1 MIVGMTRFRGDDM
14 KKDDPTNLGISL
26 ETVGMPRF
34 SYMVRDKNAVLTEAS
49 TAKKP
54 LSSPNG
60 SVLAAA
66 TRLTKKHISPR
77 RTAVSAEWQEEA
89 WDMYDQVGEQRF
101 LASTLAGRVAQ
112 ARLFV
117 GRYDEHGDLIELNEE
132 NDTAAVRPI
141 LEAFGDNMSGRVQM
155 LHRMAVNLFIAGE
168 GWLVGIPQHIID
180 RKHEEAVDPSKR
192 PGITPFGVG
201 IDEETEYEGV
211 DLESIVWR
219 FLSND
224 EVTANAQSD
233 TVTVPID
240 EAATERI
247 EFDANDLFL
256 IRVWRPHPRRS
267 SEPDSPTRS
276 VLPVLRELVGLTMHI
291 SAQIDSR
298 LAGAGILVIPDSA
311 KRAFKEAMGL
321 DADDTS
327 DPFTDALIE
336 AMTTAIADRSSASA
350 LVPLVI
356 SADDESVD
364 KFQHISFANQL
375 DAAGKELRD
384 EAIRRLALGQDAPPE
399 LLLGAGG
406 MNHWG
411 AWLVREDVVTTH
423 IEPVLALIA
432 DALTTQYLWPV
443 IEQTMDMDREERER
457 YVVWYD
463 VSHMVVRPNRSDSA
477 MKLYDS
483 GAISDAAVRS
493 ATGFDDADAP
503 AVEEQNMDR
512 AVELAMDLVS
522 KAPSLLQAPGLPT
535 LVEQIRQ
542 VLQEGDEE
550 TAPPVGEPVDN
561 GGDSDEGNI
570 EDGGSGP
577 GQGPNVVDG
586 GEAPN

>member
-1 MIVGMTRFRGDDM
+1 M
-14 KKDDPTNLGISL
+14 KQHEPTNLGIKL
-26 ETVGMPRF
+26 DGIGMPTSTF
-34 SYMVRDKNAVLTEAS
+34 MVRDTR
-49 TAKKP
+49 
-54 LSSPNG
+54 NG
-60 SVLAAA
+60 SATNTLRDQGGELPGLGRQSVTSAA
-66 TRLTKKHISPR
+66 TRLTKKKISPR
-77 RTAVSAEWQEEA
+77 RTAVSSDWQEEA
-89 WDMYDQVGEQRF
+89 WEMYDQVGEQRF
-101 LASTLAGRVAQ
+101 LASTLAGRVSQ
-112 ARLFV
+112 ARLYV
-117 GRYDEHGDLIELNEE
+117 GKYDKHGDLVELDDE

-141 LEAFGDNMSGRVQM
+141 LDAFGDNMSGRVQM
-155 LHRMAVNLFIAGE
+155 MYRMAINLFIAGE

-180 RKHEEAVDPSKR
+180 QKHERELNPNL
-192 PGITPFGVG
+192 GLTPFGVPVES
-201 IDEETEYEGV
+201 EESGYEDV
-211 DLESIVWR
+211 DLDTIVWR

-224 EVTANAQSD
+224 EVSANTQDD
-233 TVTVPID
+233 TITVPID
-240 EAATERI
+240 EAASEKI
-247 EFDANDLFL
+247 EFNANDLFL
-256 IRVWRPHPRRS
+256 VRVWRPHPRQS

-364 KFQHISFANQL
+364 KFQHITFANDL
-375 DAAGKELRD
+375 DANGKELRD

-399 LLLGAGG
+399 LLLGSGG

-443 IEQTMDMDREERER
+443 IEQTMEMEDSERES

-477 MKLYDS
+477 MKLFDS
-483 GAISDAAVRS
+483 GAISDQSVRL

-503 AVEEQNMDR
+503 VKSEKQSDPAVDM
-512 AVELAMDLVS
+512 AMEMVAQ
-522 KAPSLLQAPGLPT
+522 APSLMQEPGLPE
-535 LVEQIRQ
+535 LVRQIRE
-542 VLQEGDEE
+542 VLGGG
-550 TAPPVGEPVDN
+550 TPPPVDN
-561 GGDSDEGNI
+561 AGETGEENEDGNI
-570 EDGGSGP
+570 EGGGSGP
-577 GQGPNVVDG
+577 GQAPAATDG
-586 GEAPN
+586 GETPK

>member
-1 MIVGMTRFRGDDM
+1 M
-14 KKDDPTNLGISL
+14 KKDEPTNLGISL
-26 ETVGMPRF
+26 STVGMPQF
-34 SYMVRDKNAVLTEAS
+34 SYMVRDKNKNPQTVEGHQMPLAS
-49 TAKKP
+49 
-54 LSSPNG
+54 NG
-60 SVLAAA
+60 SLSAAA
-66 TRLTKKHISPR
+66 TRLTKKHVSPR
-77 RTAVSAEWQEEA
+77 RTAVPEEWQDEA

-101 LASTLAGRVAQ
+101 LATTLAGRVSQ

-117 GRYDEHGDLIELNEE
+117 GKYDDHGDLIELDEKS
-132 NDTAAVRPI
+132 DTNNVRAI
-141 LEAFGDNMSGRVQM
+141 LDAFGDNMSGRVQM

-168 GWLVGIPQHIID
+168 GWLVGIPQDVID
-180 RKHEEAVDPSKR
+180 RKHEEEADPTR
-192 PGITPFGVG
+192 RLGITPFGVPV
-201 IDEETEYEGV
+201 DHDTEYEGV
-211 DLESIVWR
+211 DLDSIVWR

-224 EVTANAQSD
+224 EVTANTTDD
-233 TVTVPID
+233 TITVPID
-240 EAATERI
+240 EAATEKI
-247 EFDANDLFL
+247 EFDANELFL
-256 IRVWRPHPRRS
+256 VRVWRPHPRRS
-267 SEPDSPTRS
+267 SEADSPTRS

-298 LAGAGILVIPDSA
+298 LAGAGVLVIPESA
-311 KRAFKEAMGL
+311 KRAFKEAQGL
-321 DADDTS
+321 DADDQS
-327 DPFTDALIE
+327 DPFTDAMID

-356 SADDESVD
+356 SAADDSVD

-375 DAAGKELRD
+375 DSAGKELRD

-399 LLLGAGG
+399 LLLGSGG

-443 IEQTMDMDREERER
+443 IDQTMDMDEVERES
-457 YVVWYD
+457 YVIWYD

-483 GAISDAAVRS
+483 GAISDQAVRE

-503 AVEEQNMDR
+503 AKESDKVDE
-512 AVELAMDLVS
+512 AVRMALDMVGQS
-522 KAPSLLQAPGLPT
+522 PSLLQDPGLPA
-535 LVEQIRQ
+535 LVEQIRSVTGGQ
-542 VLQEGDEE
+542 VS
-550 TAPPVGEPVDN
+550 TTPVDN
-561 GGDSDEGNI
+561 GGDSGDSNV

-586 GEAPN
+586 GEAPNS

>member
-1 MIVGMTRFRGDDM
+1 M
-14 KKDDPTNLGISL
+14 KKDDPTNLGIQL
-26 ETVGMPRF
+26 ETIGQPRF
-34 SYMVRDKNAVLTEAS
+34 SYMVRDKNADLQTTQS
-49 TAKKP
+49 GPKP
-54 LSSPNG
+54 LSSPGG
-60 SVLAAA
+60 SLLASAA
-66 TRLTKKHISPR
+66 RLKQKHVSPR
-77 RTAVSAEWQEEA
+77 RTAVSDDWQDEA
-89 WDMYDQVGEQRF
+89 WEMYNQVGEQRF
-101 LASTLAGRVAQ
+101 LASTLAGRVSQ

-117 GRYDEHGDLIELNEE
+117 GKYDEHGDLIELDEE

-141 LEAFGDNMSGRVQM
+141 LDAFGDNMSGRVQM

-180 RKHEEAVDPSKR
+180 RKHAQMENPSA
-192 PGITPFGVG
+192 GLTPFGVP
-201 IDEETEYEGV
+201 IDGDDTEYEGV
-211 DLESIVWR
+211 DLDSIVWR

-224 EVTANAQSD
+224 EVTANASDD

-240 EAATERI
+240 ESATEQL
-247 EFDANDLFL
+247 EFNANDLFL
-256 IRVWRPHPRRS
+256 IRVWRPHPRKAA
-267 SEPDSPTRS
+267 EPDSPTRS

-298 LAGAGILVIPDSA
+298 LAGAGILVIPESA

-321 DADDTS
+321 DQDDQA

-356 SADDESVD
+356 SAADESVD

-375 DAAGKELRD
+375 DSAGKELRD

-443 IEQTMDMDREERER
+443 IDQTMDMDRTERES

-483 GAISDAAVRS
+483 GAISDQAVRL
-493 ATGFDDADAP
+493 ATGFDDSDAP
-503 AVEEQNMDR
+503 EVNEESVDKAVEM
-512 AVELAMDLVS
+512 AMELVS
-522 KAPSLLQAPGLPT
+522 SSPSLLQSPGLPA

-542 VLQEGDEE
+542 VLEQTTDGN
-550 TAPPVGEPVDN
+550 TQPVDN
-561 GGDSDEGNI
+561 SGDSDGDNI

-586 GEAPN
+586 GEAP

>member
-1 MIVGMTRFRGDDM
+1 M
-14 KKDDPTNLGISL
+14 KKDEPTNLGISL
-26 ETVGMPRF
+26 STVGMPQF
-34 SYMVRDKNAVLTEAS
+34 TYMVRDKNKNPQTVDGHQVPLAS
-49 TAKKP
+49 
-54 LSSPNG
+54 NG
-60 SVLAAA
+60 SLSAAA
-66 TRLTKKHISPR
+66 TRLTKKHVSPR
-77 RTAVSAEWQEEA
+77 RTAVPEEWQDEA

-101 LASTLAGRVAQ
+101 LATTLAGRVSQ

-117 GRYDEHGDLIELNEE
+117 GKYDEHGDLIELDEKSDLHN
-132 NDTAAVRPI
+132 VRAI
-141 LEAFGDNMSGRVQM
+141 LDAFGDNMSGRVQM

-168 GWLVGIPQHIID
+168 GWLVGIPQDVID
-180 RKHEEAVDPSKR
+180 RKHEEEADPSR
-192 PGITPFGVG
+192 RLGITPFGVPV
-201 IDEETEYEGV
+201 DHDTEYEGV
-211 DLESIVWR
+211 DLDSIVWR

-224 EVTANAQSD
+224 EVTANTTDD
-233 TVTVPID
+233 TITVPID
-240 EAATERI
+240 EAATEKI
-247 EFDANDLFL
+247 EFDANELFL
-256 IRVWRPHPRRS
+256 VRVWRPHPRRS
-267 SEPDSPTRS
+267 SEADSPTRS

-298 LAGAGILVIPDSA
+298 LAGAGVLVIPESA
-311 KRAFKEAMGL
+311 KRAFKEAQGL
-321 DADDTS
+321 DADDQS
-327 DPFTDALIE
+327 DPFTDAMID

-356 SADDESVD
+356 SAADDSVD

-375 DAAGKELRD
+375 DSAGKELRD

-399 LLLGAGG
+399 LLLGSGG

-443 IEQTMDMDREERER
+443 IEQTMDMDDVERES
-457 YVVWYD
+457 YVIWYD

-483 GAISDAAVRS
+483 GAISDQAVRE

-503 AVEEQNMDR
+503 AKESDKVDE
-512 AVELAMDLVS
+512 AVRMALDMVGQS
-522 KAPSLLQAPGLPT
+522 PSLLQDPGLPA
-535 LVEQIRQ
+535 LVEQIRSVTGGQ
-542 VLQEGDEE
+542 VS
-550 TAPPVGEPVDN
+550 TPPVDN
-561 GGDSDEGNI
+561 GGDSGDSTV

-586 GEAPN
+586 GEAPNS

>member
-1 MIVGMTRFRGDDM
+1 M

-34 SYMVRDKNAVLTEAS
+34 SYMVRDKNAALTEA
-49 TAKKP
+49 TAAQQP
-54 LSSPNG
+54 LASG
-60 SVLAAA
+60 SVTAAA

-77 RTAVSAEWQEEA
+77 RTAVSQDWQDEA
-89 WDMYDQVGEQRF
+89 WEMYDQVGEQRF
-101 LASTLAGRVAQ
+101 LASTLAGRVSQ

-117 GRYDEHGDLIELNEE
+117 GKYDEHGDLIELDEDS
-132 NDTAAVRPI
+132 DTHGVRAV
-141 LEAFGDNMSGRVQM
+141 LDAFGDNMSGRVQM
-155 LHRMAVNLFIAGE
+155 LFRMAVNLFIAGE

-180 RKHEEAVDPSKR
+180 RKHEEATNPSLR
-192 PGITPFGVG
+192 TGISPFGVPTE
-201 IDEETEYEGV
+201 DEESEYEGV
-211 DLESIVWR
+211 DLDSIVWR

-224 EVTANAQSD
+224 EVTANAQDD

-240 EAATERI
+240 EAATERL

-256 IRVWRPHPRRS
+256 IRVWRPHPRKA

-327 DPFTDALIE
+327 DPFTDALID

-443 IEQTMDMDREERER
+443 IEQTMDLEDTERES
-457 YVVWYD
+457 YVIWYD

-477 MKLYDS
+477 MKLFEA
-483 GAISDAAVRS
+483 GAISDNAVRL
-493 ATGFDDADAP
+493 ATGFDDSDAP
-503 AVEEQNMDR
+503 IVEEQNTDR
-512 AVELAMDLVS
+512 AVEMAMDLVG
-522 KAPSLLQAPGLPT
+522 KAPSLLQSPGLPV
-535 LVEQIRQ
+535 LVQQIREM
-542 VLQEGDEE
+542 LEEGED
-550 TAPPVGEPVDN
+550 ANPQPVDN
-561 GGDSDEGNI
+561 SEEDDNI

-577 GQGPNVVDG
+577 GQAPNLIDG